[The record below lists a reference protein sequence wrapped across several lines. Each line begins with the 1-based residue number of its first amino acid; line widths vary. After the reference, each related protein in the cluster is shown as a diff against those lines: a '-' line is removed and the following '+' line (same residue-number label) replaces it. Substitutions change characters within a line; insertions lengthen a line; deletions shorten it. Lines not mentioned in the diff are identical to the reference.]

1 MYNPQKKFNGKRY
14 GTVTQKDQKPSPR
27 TLLDGWPRG
36 PILGP
41 VKHIGGLE
49 SSPLVNNVKHWDQT
63 CTFFNILKR
72 KASVPGCLS
81 HELFNEVPALN

>member
-1 MYNPQKKFNGKRY
+1 MQRGAYQQPCSTPKKSLMEN

-49 SSPLVNNVKHWDQT
+49 SSPLVNNVKH
-63 CTFFNILKR
+63 
-72 KASVPGCLS
+72 
-81 HELFNEVPALN
+81 